1 MDDDVQPRVRVGI
14 IGAGRVGRAF
24 AHASR
29 RAGFDVVAAWSR
41 GVDARQRFAAEFG
54 TPVAARISDA
64 TDQCDVVIVAVPD
77 EQIDLVVRQLAE
89 IAGAAHPP
97 LVIVTSGSWSTDR
110 GSPMVAVGGRIA
122 RLHPLRA
129 ITDAAPADV
138 LVGVVAAV
146 TAPGDADRD
155 AARRFALRLEMH
167 PVDLA
172 DADAATWHAAGTLA
186 AGGVTTLLAAARDLA
201 TVAGMAPDD
210 ALRAMAD
217 LARGAIDSAVALGPE
232 ASLTGP
238 VVRGDAQTVAAHV
251 AALLERRPDL
261 VDTYRAVSRVTAGV
275 AHRAGRLDD
284 EAIERIDTVL
294 ADHATGPAQ
303 VTTWA

>member
-29 RAGFDVVAAWSR
+29 RAGLDVVAAWSR
-41 GVDARQRFAAEFG
+41 SVDARQRFAAEFG
-54 TPVAARISDA
+54 TPAAVCISDV

-77 EQIDLVVRQLAE
+77 EQIDPVVRQLADVVD
-89 IAGAAHPP
+89 AAYPP
-97 LVIVTSGSWSTDR
+97 LVVVTSGSWSTDR
-110 GSPMVAVGGRIA
+110 GAPVLASGGRIA

-138 LVGVVAAV
+138 LAGAVAAV

-155 AARRFALRLEMH
+155 AARRFSLRLEMQ
-167 PVDLA
+167 PVDLT

-201 TVAGMAPDD
+201 MTAGMDPDD
-210 ALRAMAD
+210 ALRAMVD
-217 LARGAIDSAVALGPE
+217 LARGAIDSVVALGPE

-238 VVRGDAQTVAAHV
+238 VVRGDARTVAAHV
-251 AALLERRPDL
+251 AALRERRPDL
-261 VDTYRAVSRVTAGV
+261 VDTYRAVSRVSAGV

-284 EAIERIDTVL
+284 GAIERIDAVL
-294 ADHATGPAQ
+294 AEQAPTPAQ